1 MNRVM
6 SGEEG
11 WMVVVALLMLLLAL
25 PSTGQAHDETKSE
38 VPTLTVTGAGH
49 LAIAP
54 DTAFVTFGMETAG
67 RSLTE
72 AQRRNNVVMKKVTE
86 RLLELHISKE
96 RIQTSSFTVSPHY
109 KPPPKQSSGAP
120 PVSPEIIG
128 YTVSNRVTVEVSD
141 PQQVAAVIEESLA
154 AGANRFQGLQWALRD
169 EQQAKLDALKQ
180 AAAKARE
187 KAAALSEALKM
198 KLLRLVSADEGGQV
212 VRPSL
217 RTARSMMAM
226 DAGGEPP
233 IFSGEMKVEAVVTL
247 VYELAPE

>member
-1 MNRVM
+1 V
-6 SGEEG
+6 
-11 WMVVVALLMLLLAL
+11 VVVALLVVLLML
-25 PSTGQAHDETKSE
+25 PSTGQAYDETKSK
-38 VPTLTVTGAGH
+38 VPTLTVTGAGQ
-49 LAIAP
+49 LEIVP

-67 RSLTE
+67 KSLAE
-72 AQRRNNVVMKKVTE
+72 AERRNNVVMKKVTE
-86 RLLELHISKE
+86 RLLELHIPKE

-109 KPPPKQSSGAP
+109 KPPPKQLSGTP
-120 PVSPEIIG
+120 LISPEIIG
-128 YTVSNRVTVEVSD
+128 YTVSNTVTVELSD

-169 EQQAKLDALKQ
+169 EQQAKLEALKQ
-180 AAAKARE
+180 ATARARE